1 MLQNFYPRSPRG
13 ERPDGEGNFD
23 ISTVISIH
31 APREG
36 SDPRACCCAAGQ
48 KYFYPRSPRGER
60 PGAVV
65 DVLAK
70 VGISIHAPREGSD
83 TVANRLT
90 DKQKKFLS
98 TLPARGAT
106 VNVLSAR
113 SNSTYFYP
121 RSPRGERLHTSCNVA
136 CSMVI
141 SIHAPR
147 EGSDRGTYPPPAA
160 GYIFLSTLPARGA
173 TRLNPSQILWYGI
186 SIHAPR
192 EGSDHLIMFMTY
204 PVMISIHAPRE
215 GSDKAILLP
224 STKWFHFYPRSPRG
238 ERRRSCPYCRPR
250 CANFYPRSPR
260 GERPSN

>member
-1 MLQNFYPRSPRG
+1 M
-13 ERPDGEGNFD
+13 
-23 ISTVISIH
+23 
-31 APREG
+31 
-36 SDPRACCCAAGQ
+36 
-48 KYFYPRSPRGER
+48 
-60 PGAVV
+60 
-65 DVLAK
+65 
-70 VGISIHAPREGSD
+70 
-83 TVANRLT
+83 ANRLT

-173 TRLNPSQILWYGI
+173 TRLNPSQILWFGI

-192 EGSDHLIMFMTY
+192 EGSDRALALLFRY
-204 PVMISIHAPRE
+204 YAISIHAPRE
-215 GSDKAILLP
+215 GSDGAV
-224 STKWFHFYPRSPRG
+224 
-238 ERRRSCPYCRPR
+238 
-250 CANFYPRSPR
+250 
-260 GERPSN
+260 